1 MIKLLCW
8 FFTNVTIVMS
18 PARGYAEIKCLKG
31 IWWMPWRTQAMKDVV
46 RCEKFRGVAN
56 KL

>member
-1 MIKLLCW
+1 MIDDRFVRKDG
-8 FFTNVTIVMS
+8 TKIVMS